1 MQPGAQLRAAA
12 RFVSPLS
19 FFCRALPRRAV
30 GAAIGL
36 VFLLAAAADAH
47 AAELGSPEVRAE
59 VERLVQLARDR
70 RLAER
75 PMWWRLLHY
84 RSGIFGVASEVDAG
98 HFFNSPDGKTEPAAE
113 LDATLRGFFS

>member
-19 FFCRALPRRAV
+19 FFCRRALLAGMV
-30 GAAIGL
+30 AAIGL
-36 VFLLAAAADAH
+36 FHPLAAAD
-47 AAELGSPEVRAE
+47 EVGEE
-59 VERLVQLARDR
+59 VARLVRVAREK

-84 RSGIFGVASEVDAG
+84 RSGLFGVASEVDAG
-98 HFFNSPDGKTEPAAE
+98 HFFNSPDGKTEPEAE
-113 LDATLRGFFS
+113 LDAT